1 MLLPAFIPDISVVV
15 LAAAVSGCV
24 VEDGAVCADVDVMVV
39 GWMDVNVIRSVE
51 VDVLVRVLE
60 RLSETK

>member
-1 MLLPAFIPDISVVV
+1 

-24 VEDGAVCADVDVMVV
+24 VEDGAVCVDVDVMVV

-51 VDVLVRVLE
+51 VDVLVRVVE
-60 RLSETK
+60 RLSETN